1 MKQIFRFFAE
11 RHTFALIF
19 TSMIIILGLGTLRNI
34 QRDMFPR
41 VDFGEVI
48 ITTRYS
54 GASPED
60 VELNVTNSIEEE
72 IKTIAGIDRFTS
84 YSMENISIID
94 VVIDLDEEDQ
104 EEIVREIQDAVGR
117 VTDLPQ
123 EVDESPLITEINS
136 SIFPVIEIGFSG
148 ENGYRELREFAR
160 LFEKKLE
167 NIDGVASVDKYG
179 YRDREIQVEVDL
191 EKIREYQVPIRSI
204 IGAIRARNIRATAGS
219 FESYT
224 SEKNVVTLAQF
235 DTPDEV
241 GDVIVRSSFDGPT
254 VKIKDLARIKDDFEE
269 EKVMSRMNGRPA
281 ISFLV
286 NKKETAD
293 VIRTVDAIKQLIESE
308 RENLPEGVVVQY
320 SDDLSRYV
328 RNRLNVVL
336 SNGLIGLALVLCL
349 LAIFLSTRS
358 AFWVGMAIPVT
369 LLGTVFLLPAFG
381 QFMDVISLAGMIMVV
396 GIVVDDGIII
406 AENIHTKR
414 EQGLQPVDAAVEGL
428 DQVFKPVSTT
438 ILTTIVAFAPMF
450 FMSGIMGEVVYV
462 IPLTISLALLIA
474 WTEGSV
480 ALPAHLIWGV
490 KPHAKGTMPHVERG
504 WFNPVRRFYRRTIRI
519 AFILRYLVIVLAVG
533 SLGTGVW
540 YAFNYMDF
548 ILFPKDA
555 ADKFFVR
562 FELPRGSSLEATS
575 DKMREIEA
583 LIAELPDGEVDSYTT
598 RIGNQGM
605 YVAGENENWAVVSV
619 FLTPFAT
626 RDRTAED
633 IVEELRPK
641 TDELEGI
648 DKMIYY
654 IDAGGPP
661 VGEPI
666 TIRVIG
672 ADDDVRVELAD
683 SVVAFLETLPGVKDI
698 DRNDKLGK
706 DQVTIQLDYETLSR
720 LGLTVAD
727 VARNVRIAFDGEV
740 VTSVR
745 YGDEDVEFRVILDEK
760 TRRNPRL
767 LGDLLVPN
775 NQNRLIPLKS
785 VMSARVGPGVSSIY
799 HYDNERAVRIIAD
812 LEKGTITPLKATATV
827 EKHFDLKKDWPGM
840 RFAVGGEAQETQKS
854 MDSLLTAFISAAV
867 AIYFLLALLFNSGI
881 QPLVV
886 MAAIPMG
893 VLGVIIAFAI
903 HGQPLGFTGVMGL
916 IGLSGVVVNDSLVLV
931 NHINRLRKERPKD
944 KLLDIVSDGATDRLR
959 AILLTTLTTVAG
971 LLPLAYGIGGSDPFI
986 APMALAMGFGLLFAT
1001 PITLA
1006 LVPSLYL
1013 IADDFKRLV
1022 RWTGSLFYRPLRRQ
1036 SSLTIFLISIL
1047 LG

>member
-11 RHTFALIF
+11 RHTFALIL

-48 ITTRYS
+48 ITTRFP

-72 IKTIAGIDRFTS
+72 IKEIAGIDRFTS

-117 VTDLPQ
+117 VTDLPK

-136 SIFPVIEIGFSG
+136 SIFPVIEIGLSG
-148 ENGYRELREFAR
+148 DNGYRELREFAR

-167 NIDGVASVDKYG
+167 NIDGVASIDKYG
-179 YRDREIQVEVDL
+179 YREREIRVEVDL

-204 IGAIRARNIRATAGS
+204 IGAIRVRNIRATAGS

-224 SEKNVVTLAQF
+224 SEKSVVTLAQF
-235 DTPDEV
+235 KTPEEV
-241 GDVIVRSSFDGPT
+241 GDVIVRSSFDGPS

-269 EKVMSRMNGRPA
+269 EKLMSRMNGKPA

-293 VIRTVDAIKQLIESE
+293 VIRTVDEIKKLVESE
-308 RENLPEGVVVQY
+308 KENLPEGVVVQY

-336 SNGLIGLALVLCL
+336 SNGLIGLAFVLCL
-349 LAIFLSTRS
+349 LAVFLS
-358 AFWVGMAIPVT
+358 
-369 LLGTVFLLPAFG
+369 AFG

-428 DQVFKPVSTT
+428 DGVFKPVLTT
-438 ILTTIVAFAPMF
+438 ILTTMVAFAPMF

-474 WTEGSV
+474 WIEGSL

-504 WFNPVRRFYRRTIRI
+504 WFNPVRRIYRRTIRI
-519 AFILRYLVIVLAVG
+519 ALFLRYLVIVLAFG

-540 YAFNYMDF
+540 YAFNHMDF
-548 ILFPKDA
+548 ILFPKGA
-555 ADKFFVR
+555 ADKFFAR
-562 FELPRGSSLEATS
+562 IELPRGSSLEATS
-575 DKMREIEA
+575 DKMGEIEA
-583 LIAELPDGEVDSYTT
+583 LITELPDGEVDSYTT

-626 RDRTAED
+626 RERTADD
-633 IVEELRPK
+633 IVEELRSK

-672 ADDDVRVELAD
+672 ANDDVRVELAD
-683 SVVAFLETLPGVKDI
+683 SVVAFLGTLPGVQDI

-706 DQVTIQLDYETLSR
+706 DQVTIELDYETLSR

-727 VARNVRIAFDGEV
+727 VARNVRIAFDGEL

-760 TRRNPRL
+760 TRKNPRL
-767 LGDLLVPN
+767 LGNLLVPN

-785 VMSARVGPGVSSIY
+785 VMSASVGTGVSSIY
-799 HYDNERAVRIIAD
+799 HYDNERAVRITAD
-812 LEKGTITPLKATATV
+812 VEKGTITPLKATAAV
-827 EKHFDLKKDWPGM
+827 EKQFDLKEDWPGM
-840 RFAVGGEAQETQKS
+840 RFAIGGEAQETQKS

-881 QPLVV
+881 QPLLV

-893 VLGVIIAFAI
+893 ILGVIIAFAV
-903 HGQPLGFTGVMGL
+903 HGQPLGFTGVLGL

-931 NHINRLRKERPKD
+931 NHVNRLKKERPND
-944 KLLDIVSDGATDRLR
+944 RLLDIVSDGATDRLR

-1022 RWTGSLFYRPLRRQ
+1022 RWIGSLIYRPLRRQ
-1036 SSLTIFLISIL
+1036 SSLTIYLISIL